1 MGGGIIINRAKVL
14 LVAATDPSMYQ
25 ALSPHTKAAV
35 DAIDAKD
42 PASRTEHDMKVL
54 LKALHEASGC

>member
-14 LVAATDPSMYQ
+14 LVAVTDPCIYGS
-25 ALSPHTKAAV
+25 LTSHTKAKV

-42 PASRTEHDMKVL
+42 PVSRTEEDVQ
-54 LKALHEASGC
+54 ALMVALEEAINC